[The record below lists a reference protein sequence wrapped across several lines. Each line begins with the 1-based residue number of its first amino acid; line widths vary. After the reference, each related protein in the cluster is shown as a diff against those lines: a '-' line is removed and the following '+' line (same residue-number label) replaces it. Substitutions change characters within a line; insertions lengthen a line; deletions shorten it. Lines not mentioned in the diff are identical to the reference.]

1 MRQPAWI
8 DDPIPIDENQAI
20 ERQREESFYW
30 RKVDQKIDELRERR
44 LDRHENPPL
53 HTSSFDLY

>member
-1 MRQPAWI
+1 M
-8 DDPIPIDENQAI
+8 PIDENQAI